1 MVSIVYGGT
10 ESVGESWLKLHLT
23 DKLVQQVRRWLVL
36 RLTYS
41 EIKLV
46 IEFDGEQTKCG
57 KLLSI
62 KIV

>member
-46 IEFDGEQTKCG
+46 IEFDVEQTKWG

>member
-46 IEFDGEQTKCG
+46 IEFDGEQTKWG